1 MEKINSYTLTIASSN
16 HQVIRTKVKV
26 ENSLL
31 ARQNVVGGCIAI
43 HPLTTNIDII
53 YCEDYSTLNK
63 QDAWLIYDEQGNE
76 QLILYGTLLCL
87 RYQNDNYTS
96 LEPDDYDKIDSLVIP
111 ISILNEFHERNG
123 KKILYTK

>member
-1 MEKINSYTLTIASSN
+1 M
-16 HQVIRTKVKV
+16 